1 MKKLFI
7 SVVIALVVVFLYAFL
22 PFEQECR
29 NISDEV
35 LRIHILADSDDEY
48 DQQLKLKVRDEILNY
63 TCGLYSDVS
72 SKEEAI
78 QITDEHIDEIIST
91 AENTLKSNGC
101 QKKVTAQILD
111 MNFNTRYYDDITMPS
126 GNYTAL
132 RVTIGSG
139 EGKNWWCVM
148 YPSLCLYS
156 ASDSKSLQD
165 ELTDKQY
172 EVITQ
177 KPKYEFKFKVLE
189 YFDYLC
195 NLLSDMIPIK

>member
-1 MKKLFI
+1 MQMKKLFTSI
-7 SVVIALVVVFLYAFL
+7 IIALTVVSLYAFL

-29 NISDEV
+29 TINSEV
-35 LRIHILADSDDEY
+35 LRIHILADSDSEA
-48 DQQLKLKVRDEILNY
+48 DQNLKLKVRDEILRF
-63 TCGLYSDVS
+63 TDGLYSNVT

-78 QITDEHIDEIIST
+78 EITNEHIDEIVAT
-91 AENTLKSNGC
+91 AENTLKANGC
-101 QKKVTAQILD
+101 KKSVKAEILD
-111 MNFNTRYYDDITMPS
+111 MNFNTRYYEDITMPS

-148 YPSLCLYS
+148 YPSLCLYT
-156 ASDSKSLQD
+156 ASDAKSLED

-195 NLLSDMIPIK
+195 DLLS

>member
-7 SVVIALVVVFLYAFL
+7 SFIVGLIVTSIYAFL

-29 NISDEV
+29 AINNEV
-35 LRIHILADSDDEY
+35 LRIHILADSDTEA
-48 DQQLKLKVRDEILNY
+48 DQQLKLKVRDEILRF
-63 TCGLYSDVS
+63 TDGLYSDVT
-72 SKEEAI
+72 SKADAI
-78 QITDEHIDEIIST
+78 KVTNEHIDEIVSV
-91 AENTLKSNGC
+91 AQNTLKANGC
-101 QKKVTAQILD
+101 QKEVKAEILD

-126 GNYTAL
+126 GTYTAL

-148 YPSLCLYS
+148 YPSLCLYT
-156 ASDSKSLQD
+156 ATDAKSLED

-177 KPKYEFKFKVLE
+177 KPKYEFKLKVLE

-195 NLLSDMIPIK
+195 NLLS

>member
-1 MKKLFI
+1 MKKLFTSI
-7 SVVIALVVVFLYAFL
+7 IIALTVVSLYSFL
-22 PFEQECR
+22 PFEEECR

-35 LRIHILADSDDEY
+35 LRIHILADSDNEA
-48 DQQLKLKVRDEILNY
+48 DQQLKLKVRDEILRF
-63 TCGLYSDVS
+63 TDGLYSDVK

-78 QITDEHIDEIIST
+78 KVTNKHIDEIIAT
-91 AENTLKSNGC
+91 AENTLKENGC
-101 QKKVTAQILD
+101 QKDVKAEILD
-111 MNFNTRYYDDITMPS
+111 MNFNTRNYEDITMPS

-148 YPSLCLYS
+148 YPSLCLYT
-156 ASDSKSLQD
+156 ASDAKSLED

-177 KPKYEFKFKVLE
+177 RPKYEFKFKILE
-189 YFDYLC
+189 YFDYFC
-195 NLLSDMIPIK
+195 DFFT

>member
-1 MKKLFI
+1 MKKLFTSI
-7 SVVIALVVVFLYAFL
+7 LIALTVVSLYSFL
-22 PFEQECR
+22 PFEKECR

-35 LRIHILADSDDEY
+35 LRIHILADSDNEA
-48 DQQLKLKVRDEILNY
+48 DQQLKLKVRDEILKF
-63 TCGLYSDVS
+63 TDGLYSDVK

-78 QITDEHIDEIIST
+78 KVTNKHIDEIIAT
-91 AENTLKSNGC
+91 AENTLKENGC
-101 QKKVTAQILD
+101 QKDVKAEILD
-111 MNFNTRYYDDITMPS
+111 MNFNTRNYEDITMPS

-148 YPSLCLYS
+148 YPSLCLYT
-156 ASDSKSLQD
+156 ASDAKSLED

-177 KPKYEFKFKVLE
+177 KPKYEFKFKILE
-189 YFDYLC
+189 YFDYFC
-195 NLLSDMIPIK
+195 DFFT

>member
-7 SVVIALVVVFLYAFL
+7 SIVIALIVVSLYSFI

-35 LRIHILADSDDEY
+35 LRIHILADSDSEY
-48 DQQLKLKVRDEILNY
+48 DQSLKLKVRDEILSY
-63 TCGLYSDVS
+63 TEGLYSNVT

-78 QITDEHIDEIIST
+78 EITKEHMNQIIST
-91 AENTLKSNGC
+91 AKRTLQAHGS
-101 QKKVTAQILD
+101 QKEVKAEILD

-126 GNYTAL
+126 GSYTAL

-148 YPSLCLYS
+148 YPSLCLYTS
-156 ASDSKSLQD
+156 SDAKSFEE

-177 KPKYEFKFKVLE
+177 KPKYEFKLKILE
-189 YFDYLC
+189 YFDYFC
-195 NLLSDMIPIK
+195 NLLS

>member
-1 MKKLFI
+1 MKKLFTSI
-7 SVVIALVVVFLYAFL
+7 IFAFVVVSLYTFL

-29 NISDEV
+29 TINNEV
-35 LRIHILADSDDEY
+35 LRIHILADSDSEA
-48 DQQLKLKVRDEILNY
+48 DQKLKLKVRDEILRF
-63 TCGLYSDVS
+63 TDGLYYDVN

-78 QITDEHIDEIIST
+78 KITNEHIDEIVST
-91 AENTLKSNGC
+91 AENTLRANGC
-101 QKKVTAQILD
+101 QKEVKAQVLD
-111 MNFNTRYYDDITMPS
+111 MNFNTRYYEDITMPS
-126 GNYTAL
+126 GKYTAL

-156 ASDSKSLQD
+156 ATDSKSLED

-195 NLLSDMIPIK
+195 DLLS

>member
-1 MKKLFI
+1 MQMKKLFTSLI
-7 SVVIALVVVFLYAFL
+7 FALTVVSLYAFL

-29 NISDEV
+29 TINSEV
-35 LRIHILADSDDEY
+35 LRIHILADSDSEA
-48 DQQLKLKVRDEILNY
+48 DQNLKLKVRDEILRF
-63 TCGLYSDVS
+63 TDGLYSDVK

-78 QITDEHIDEIIST
+78 EITNEHIDEIVAT
-91 AENTLKSNGC
+91 AENTLKANGC
-101 QKKVTAQILD
+101 KKSVKAEILD
-111 MNFNTRYYDDITMPS
+111 MNFNTRYYEDITMPS

-148 YPSLCLYS
+148 YPSLCLYT
-156 ASDSKSLQD
+156 ASDAKSLED

-195 NLLSDMIPIK
+195 DLLS